1 MYLILRFLSL
11 LAIVIGVVTLI
22 TATRSN
28 RTLSDEVLKLEAE
41 LGRMSIDD
49 VDKVY
54 VVAIEDPAIP
64 PEVAVNIDKVWQF
77 RCYLPAGYDVS
88 RFNGDGRVTD
98 RGIFFQGGYSSG
110 SSSGRTEPSHQL
122 LTISLQQK
130 EENIECFTSFG
141 ESSSMTT
148 WNGLSAENLAGS
160 DWVIKPL
167 AAPGGPAQSF
177 DQNTILT
184 MLKMYNPNTGK
195 EKQVDGE
202 SITTYLGGILLLC
215 PRSLETELTML
226 RKGELP
232 EDFDISQ
239 IAEGER
245 Q

>member
-1 MYLILRFLSL
+1 MYGILRFLSL
-11 LAIVIGVVTLI
+11 LAIAIGVVTLI

-88 RFNGDGRVTD
+88 RFNAGGRVTD

-110 SSSGRTEPSHQL
+110 SSSGRTEPSQQL
-122 LTISLQQK
+122 LTISLRQK
-130 EENIECFTSFG
+130 EKNIECFTSFG
-141 ESSSMTT
+141 GSSSTTT
-148 WNGLSAENLAGS
+148 WNRLSAENSDWS

-167 AAPGGPAQSF
+167 VAPGKPAQSF
-177 DQNTILT
+177 DQSTILT
-184 MLKMYNPNTGK
+184 LLKIYDPNTGE

-202 SITTYLGGILLLC
+202 SITTYQGGMFLLF
-215 PRSLETELTML
+215 PRSLQTELTML

-232 EDFDISQ
+232 EDFNISH